1 MTGLSE
7 DPQVEA
13 ERYRNA
19 IEMAV
24 YAEQNGFDTVNLEE
38 HHCAENG
45 WLPSPITLAAMII
58 ARTKTIRVNVAA
70 LLVTLYDPIRLAEE
84 VAILDL
90 VSGGRFSFVAGLGY
104 RPIEYHATGRSW
116 EDRGQSMDHCI
127 ETLLAAWTGEPFMYR
142 GKKIRVTPRPLTRPH
157 PLFLL
162 GGMSPAAAR
171 RAARFGLPFMPP
183 MDMPHLRSVYEAEL
197 LARGKQGFYVNPG
210 AGNRML
216 LIDDD
221 PESTWEELAPYFFR
235 ELNEY
240 SGWKKEGVSRPGEEE
255 VRTIEDLRKQDR
267 FSILTAEDGRAQLG
281 SQPDSGA
288 VIHPLAGGIP
298 VDRAWQLLKKFSQ
311 TLL

>member
-1 MTGLSE
+1 MTGLST
-7 DPQVEA
+7 DPEVEA

-84 VAILDL
+84 IAILDL

-116 EDRGQSMDHCI
+116 EDRGQLMDHCI
-127 ETLLAAWTGEPFMYR
+127 ETLLAAWTGEPFIYR
-142 GKKIRVTPRPLTRPH
+142 GKEIRVTPRPLSRPH

-162 GGMSPAAAR
+162 GGMSPVAAR

-197 LARGKQGFYVNPG
+197 LARGKQGLYVNPG
-210 AGNRML
+210 EGNRML

-221 PESTWEELAPYFFR
+221 PDSAWEELAPYFLR

-240 SGWKKEGVSRPGEEE
+240 SGWKEEGVTRPGEEN
-255 VRTIEDLRKQDR
+255 VRTIEDLRRQDR
-267 FSILTAEDGRAQLG
+267 FAILTPRQATEQLQ
-281 SQPDSGA
+281 SQENAG
-288 VIHPLAGGIP
+288 VVTHPLAGGIP
-298 VDRAWQLLKKFSQ
+298 LERAWNLLKRFSKE
-311 TLL
+311 LL